1 MAYPSLE
8 LSGGDIVVV
17 SPHMDDGEL
26 GCGGTVAGL
35 PDKERVHFIYVGDGT
50 RSPWPVLPRLRGSVA
65 GLGAIRVAEA
75 RCAARVLGLQPGNIH
90 FLGIAEEAMQSAE
103 KTIEGQLA
111 ELFRRIRPRYLFI
124 PFRFD
129 RHPDHLLVH
138 RAALAALAGEG
149 LAPRV
154 LEYFIYFRS
163 RLLPRGDVRL
173 YLRPEMLLA
182 SDIDGLGPIKRRAL
196 ACHLSQVTHYYAWQ
210 KGPVLSAE
218 VLDLF
223 SRGPELFLD
232 HSRAP
237 AGIDIFAH
245 GRHWVHRVQALEPVL
260 KGYKDSSLQ
269 LLRSLLQTK
278 KGVYGPQKRQ

>member
-1 MAYPSLE
+1 MAYRNLE
-8 LSGGDIVVV
+8 LTGGTTVVV

-35 PDKERVHFIYVGDGT
+35 PDKERLHMVYVGDGS

-65 GLGAIRVAEA
+65 ELGAIRTAEA
-75 RCAARVLGLQPGNIH
+75 RRAAGILGLPPGNVH
-90 FLGIAEEAMQSAE
+90 FLGIGEENMRQA
-103 KTIEGQLA
+103 TRVVEGGLIA
-111 ELFRRIRPRYLFI
+111 LFRRLRPDNLFI

-138 RAALAALAGEG
+138 HAALTALDNQG
-149 LAPRV
+149 LRAQV

-173 YLRPEMLLA
+173 YLRPEYLLG
-182 SDIDGLGPIKRRAL
+182 SDIRGREEVKRRAL
-196 ACHLSQVTHYYAWQ
+196 ACHVSQTTRFYSWQ

-223 SRGPELFLD
+223 SAGPELFVD
-232 HSRAP
+232 SGRAP
-237 AGIDIFAH
+237 PGVGVFAQ
-245 GRHWVHRVQALEPVL
+245 GSGWVRRAQAVEPVL
-260 KGYKDSSLQ
+260 KGYKDNLLQ
-269 LLRSLLQTK
+269 LLRSVRQQK
-278 KGVYGPQKRQ
+278 RGAHGPQGQ